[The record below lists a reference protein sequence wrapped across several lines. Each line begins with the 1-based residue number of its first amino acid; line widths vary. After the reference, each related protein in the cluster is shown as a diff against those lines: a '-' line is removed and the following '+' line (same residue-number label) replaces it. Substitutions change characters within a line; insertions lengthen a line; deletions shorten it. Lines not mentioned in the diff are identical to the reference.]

1 MTQSRINLVNT
12 VFIAAAHLVAVF
24 TILYLIFFQFSWW
37 SLGLGLLWGVC
48 CGLAITGGY
57 HRLFAHPTYKAKWPV
72 KLFYLCF
79 GAASVQNSHLSS
91 NSTMTECLLQNLT
104 SFLLLQ

>member
-1 MTQSRINLVNT
+1 MTQSRLNYVNT
-12 VFIAAAHLVAVF
+12 VFISTAHLMAAF
-24 TILYLIFFQFSWW
+24 TIVYFIFFQFSWW
-37 SLGLGLLWGVC
+37 SLGLGLVWGVL

-79 GAASVQNSHLSS
+79 GAASIQNSA
-91 NSTMTECLLQNLT
+91 ELLPG
-104 SFLLLQ
+104 S